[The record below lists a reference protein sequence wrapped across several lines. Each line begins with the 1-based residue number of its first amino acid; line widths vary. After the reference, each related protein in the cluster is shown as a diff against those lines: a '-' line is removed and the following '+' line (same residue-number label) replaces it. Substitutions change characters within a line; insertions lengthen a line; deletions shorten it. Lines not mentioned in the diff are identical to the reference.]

1 MNVTAHETYSDEEIT
16 LDYHKYVE
24 CTFEECTIVYYGHGP
39 TAADECKFTDCQ
51 FDFRGAASST
61 FDTLHSF
68 FHGGLDEVAIDV
80 LSTVVAPNEETS
92 PLRILEHDGQA
103 RLMLDLG
110 QVDPNDYG
118 ANGQHGS

>member
-1 MNVTAHETYSDEEIT
+1 MNETAHEKYSDEEII

-24 CTFEECTIVYYGHGP
+24 CTFNECTIVYHGHGP

-61 FDTLHSF
+61 FDTLRSF
-68 FHGGLDEVAIDV
+68 FHGGLDQVAIDV
-80 LSTVVAPNEETS
+80 LTTIVALDEETS
-92 PLRILEHDGQA
+92 PLRILEHEGHA

-118 ANGQHGS
+118 ANGQHSS